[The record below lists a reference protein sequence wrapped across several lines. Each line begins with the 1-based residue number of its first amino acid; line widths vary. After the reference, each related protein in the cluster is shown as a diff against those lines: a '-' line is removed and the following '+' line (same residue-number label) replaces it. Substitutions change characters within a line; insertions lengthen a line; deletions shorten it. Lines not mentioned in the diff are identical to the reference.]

1 MPADWR
7 VLFQACQMPT
17 ETDEIRVTDSKARLT
32 LPKAFANST
41 LLITVVSDVEI
52 VIRRAKVIP
61 LDPGGELPP
70 DPSPAPLSTTDWNLF
85 LSLLDSPPA
94 IPDDFKA
101 AIADQKKK
109 LQKPKAR

>member
-1 MPADWR
+1 MP
-7 VLFQACQMPT
+7 V

-41 LLITVVSDVEI
+41 LLVKVVSDVEI

-61 LDPGGELPP
+61 LMPGGELLP
-70 DPSPAPLSTTDWNLF
+70 DASPAPLSTTDWDLF
-85 LSLLDSPPA
+85 LSLLDNPPPV
-94 IPDDFKA
+94 PDDFNA

-109 LQKPKAR
+109 LRKPKAD